1 MPFHSLANE
10 TVGETSFQV
19 AARVSRARERQRA
32 RYGDQGTRTNA
43 DLKGR
48 QLGRHCALDRESL
61 LLLERAMRRLRLTG
75 PGFDRVRGVARTIAD
90 LDGAQLIL
98 KAHLGR
104 SITVQGTCVTLKP
117 PRRLSFAGR
126 LW

>member
-1 MPFHSLANE
+1 M
-10 TVGETSFQV
+10 
-19 AARVSRARERQRA
+19 RAT
-32 RYGDQGTRTNA
+32 GDQATRTNP

-61 LLLERAMRRLRLTG
+61 LLLEQAMRRLRLTG

-98 KAHLGR
+98 KAHLAEALQYR
-104 SITVQGTCVTLKP
+104 AL
-117 PRRLSFAGR
+117 A
-126 LW
+126 